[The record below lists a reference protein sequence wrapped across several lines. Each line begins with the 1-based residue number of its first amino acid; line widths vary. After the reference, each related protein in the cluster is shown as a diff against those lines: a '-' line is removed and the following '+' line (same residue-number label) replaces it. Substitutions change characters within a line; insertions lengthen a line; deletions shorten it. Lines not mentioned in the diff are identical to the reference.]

1 MPATIHHL
9 HPETLFDGR
18 PYGFTQI
25 ITTEGGSG
33 KTVHLSGL
41 VAWDPAGNPIGDGSF
56 PAQCRGTLENL
67 GHALKAVGAT
77 YDNVVHMRIF
87 VVGLDEDKLAQVAEA
102 NKAVFSAEGAPTS
115 TLIGVAA
122 LAAPD
127 LAVEIEFD
135 VVL

>member
-1 MPATIHHL
+1 MAVSL
-9 HPETLFDGR
+9 R
-18 PYGFTQI
+18 
-25 ITTEGGSG
+25 S
-33 KTVHLSGL
+33 
-41 VAWDPAGNPIGDGSF
+41 VAARSKILAMRS
-56 PAQCRGTLENL
+56 R
-67 GHALKAVGAT
+67 AVGAT